1 MAGRKRGFGSIRQLP
16 SKQYQVRYT
25 GPDAA
30 EHKAPNTFDTRIDAE
45 AWLTDLR
52 REISR
57 GEWAPATPRRAAV
70 TVGSYSES
78 WLTDRTLK
86 PRTQVHYRSLLDRLI
101 LPTFGDLPLRALTPA
116 LIRQWHTGQ
125 GPGQPTLRAHAYS
138 LLRAILGDAVTDGE
152 LPANPCHI
160 RGAGSSRRVHKIKPL
175 TLDELEALV
184 SAMPEKYRPMTLL
197 AAWCALRFGEL
208 TALRRKDIDLK
219 NGVIHVRRGVAWVD
233 GKPVIG
239 TPKSAAGIRDVAIPP
254 HLIPTLRDY
263 LAGHAAWGRDGL
275 LFPSTSGGTMT
286 TSSLYKVFW
295 RARAEA
301 GRPDLRW
308 HDLRHTGAVLAAS
321 AGATLAELM
330 ARLGHSTPGAAL
342 RYQHV
347 AEGRDAVIAQR
358 LSDLAQ
364 ATHR

>member
-1 MAGRKRGFGSIRQLP
+1 MTRDRRSFGAIRRLP
-16 SKQYQVRYT
+16 SGRYQAHYT
-25 GPDAA
+25 GPDTLK
-30 EHKAPNTFDTRIDAE
+30 HRAPHTFDTRQDAE
-45 AWLTDLR
+45 AWLTDR
-52 REISR
+52 HRQISR
-57 GEWAPATPRRAAV
+57 GQWAPATPRRAAV
-70 TVGSYSES
+70 TFGSYAEA

-86 PRTQVHYRSLLDRLI
+86 PRTQAHYRTLLDRLI

-175 TLDELEALV
+175 TLDELGALV
-184 SAMPEKYRPMTLL
+184 AAMPERYRPMTLL

-208 TALRRKDIDLK
+208 TELRRKDIDLK
-219 NGVIHVRRGVAWVD
+219 NGVIHIRRGVAWVD

-254 HLIPTLRDY
+254 HLIPMLRDY
-263 LAGHAAWGRDGL
+263 LAGHAQWGRDAL

-295 RARAEA
+295 KARAEV

-321 AGATLAELM
+321 TGATLVELM

-364 ATHR
+364 ATH